1 MFNDHSKQG
10 ESSQVIFS
18 DNRTLRLIES
28 RKNSEDLEINVTRL
42 SDLAVY
48 QM

>member
-1 MFNDHSKQG
+1 MFNDSSKKG
-10 ESSQVIFS
+10 DISEVIFS
-18 DNRTLRLIES
+18 DDKTLRLIEA
-28 RKNSEDLEINVTRL
+28 RKNSQNLEINVTRL

>member
-1 MFNDHSKQG
+1 MFSDRSKKG
-10 ESSQVIFS
+10 DISEAMFS

-48 QM
+48 EM